1 MNWILTRKG
10 GTVCPRLFLVLIF
23 FSFLFFPFKL
33 VFKRFVTARKLL
45 HCEVEAMERGVFVFC
60 RRFKK
65 ETFILQEEKTNKV
78 ITTKWLR
85 LFFFFLL
92 VALMTLLSHFSGPL
106 VQLDNFHVYT
116 ILLFHLVWLEKFSLS
131 SLEILYN
138 KVKSHRIRFKNK

>member
-1 MNWILTRKG
+1 MAKA
-10 GTVCPRLFLVLIF
+10 F
-23 FSFLFFPFKL
+23 F
-33 VFKRFVTARKLL
+33 
-45 HCEVEAMERGVFVFC
+45 
-60 RRFKK
+60 
-65 ETFILQEEKTNKV
+65 
-78 ITTKWLR
+78 
-85 LFFFFLL
+85 FFFFLL